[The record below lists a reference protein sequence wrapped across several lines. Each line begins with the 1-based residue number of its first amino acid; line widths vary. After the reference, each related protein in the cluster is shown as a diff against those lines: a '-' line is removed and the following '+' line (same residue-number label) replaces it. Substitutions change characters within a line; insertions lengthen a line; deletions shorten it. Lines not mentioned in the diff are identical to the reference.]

1 MVDLHAIPWYGHG
14 YGRTVPRYGFAPDIC
29 LRPKMCTVLLAE
41 SKSWTIRP
49 LVFGKLYGVPGTAV
63 LYSTKYIWG
72 FWSVAQ

>member
-1 MVDLHAIPWYGHG
+1 MQYHG
-14 YGRTVPRYGFAPDIC
+14 TAVRLCSGYLLASS
-29 LRPKMCTVLLAE
+29 PKMCTVLLAE

-72 FWSVAQ
+72 FWTVAQ